1 MKKYLIISGVIILG
15 VIAYATISSLT
26 KSGKKI
32 IPDQSEAYKLP
43 KVLLLTT
50 GGLEGNGELS
60 EGVVVAIQSFN
71 KKGAFVWLDNRNVL
85 LQPEILAGYSLI
97 LAPTSIGYHDGDKKY
112 SLTYLSDIEME
123 NIANWVKNGGTLIAE
138 ENIGRNN
145 LDEKDR
151 ADLNAELNSKNWI
164 LADVFGIKMKEI
176 DLSGYAIDEKENN
189 IWGGRIKQTIS
200 ENEWAL
206 VPTEIT
212 SDKVKVLAEWTN
224 NNDKVPAIIQNDFGK
239 GKAYLLTST
248 YLLHPSN
255 DGGISSIEQIENF
268 YNYVLDDFPGRKISD
283 YELNPWPDGKST
295 AFCISFNSDGD
306 IEKYK
311 SVLNFLKKESLP
323 ATFFIDSSFSDE
335 EKNLLNENKNILL
348 QSNLYSKQDFSTAT
362 YSEIIRQFLMN
373 EQLFGKKFTGIR
385 FPFGSTNFYGLIY
398 ANDKGYVFDSS
409 IGVDHLTSYSGSVFP
424 YNIPVALNSYYKTL
438 NLLELCPVKYEDVF
452 YYQKADAGNEYTED
466 IQRSDA
472 QLFQKYLMD
481 FYSFAVEKNNGL
493 MIYAGSPHYTGFSEL
508 TMAPLKSL
516 TDTLRTK
523 NCWISTLEEVAEY
536 RNKLKELNVQLSES
550 GKEIKL
556 KIILPE
562 QITVKGFSLK
572 LKSKPENVRVT
583 DKYDL
588 KEINH
593 VYYLITDVKKNDEI
607 SMSFP

>member
-508 TMAPLKSL
+508 TMTPLKSL

-572 LKSKPENVRVT
+572 LKSKPKNIRVT

-593 VYYLITDVKKNDEI
+593 VYYLITDVKKDDEI

>member
-593 VYYLITDVKKNDEI
+593 VYYLITDVKKDDEI